1 MTKDQLRI
9 IFLGTPEFATAS
21 LRALVEGGYNVVAVV
36 TMPDKPAGRGHQL
49 QFSDVKQ
56 YALSVGLPVLQPE
69 RLKDEAF
76 IEELRSYKADLQIV
90 VAFRM
95 LPEVVWAMPRL
106 GTFNLHASL
115 LPQYRGAAPIN
126 WAVINGDQETGATT
140 FMLKH
145 EIDTGNMI
153 LQERIPIGEDENVGS
168 VHDRL
173 MAMGTTLVTRT
184 VDLIIDCENR
194 GVALPTTPQPEIAE
208 LRPAPKIFKEDC
220 EIPFAEKTAA
230 EVKNFVRGLSP
241 YPAAWANL
249 TIHGQTFEN
258 VKIFSVEAISNQ
270 QSAISNKDIT
280 IPCREG
286 AVRILELQVPGKK
299 RMDASAFLNGI
310 HSPQ

>member
-1 MTKDQLRI
+1 MEKKDLRI
-9 IFLGTPEFATAS
+9 VYMGTPEFAVAS
-21 LRALVEGGYNVVAVV
+21 LQALVEGGYNVVAVV
-36 TMPDKPAGRGHQL
+36 TMPDKPAGRGHQV
-49 QFSDVKQ
+49 QFSDVKK

-69 RLKDEAF
+69 KLKDETF
-76 IEELRSYKADLQIV
+76 VEELRSYRADLQIV

-95 LPEVVWAMPRL
+95 LPEVVWTMPRL

-126 WAVINGDQETGATT
+126 WAVINGDKETGATT

-173 MAMGTTLVTRT
+173 MEMGKSLVTRT
-184 VDLIIDCENR
+184 VDLIIDCETR
-194 GVALPTTPQPEIAE
+194 GVALPTTPQPEISE

-220 EIPFAEKTAA
+220 EIKFAEKTAA

-249 TIHGQTFEN
+249 TINDHVFEN
-258 VKIFSVEAISNQ
+258 VKIYSVEVLPSLQGRTEERLI
-270 QSAISNKDIT
+270 
-280 IPCREG
+280 IPCKEG

-299 RMDASAFLNGI
+299 RMEAKAFLNGL
-310 HSPQ
+310 H